1 MNDVTA
7 RFVDDRQR
15 RRLERRFGAHV
26 GEWLTEV
33 PSIVEKLAA
42 EWGLTVEGPAPHGR
56 TSVVVLV
63 SRADGSEGVLKLCPD
78 SGLCVSEARLLRMWA
93 PSHRVPEVWGLDSE
107 RGAILME
114 RVDGETVAATGVV
127 PAMETVGSLIAQL
140 HAVDVPRAEL
150 MELRPLTSRVQF
162 IFDLWTR
169 ERAEGP
175 AADIVPASV
184 MHQGL
189 CRARD
194 LAHGEVG
201 VVPVHGDLHPGNV
214 IDGGPRGLVALDP
227 RACLGDGAVD
237 AVDWTVWQASSLRE
251 VERRVDVLSRVMDVD
266 GDRLMAWSRAFA
278 PCMVIAKVNRGQTGT
293 EEFEVLMEMAEGS
306 SFAARG

>member
-7 RFVDDRQR
+7 QFVSDKQR

-26 GEWLTEV
+26 GEWLAEV
-33 PSIVEKLAA
+33 PSIVGKLAA
-42 EWGLTVEGPAPHGR
+42 EWDLTVEGPAPHGR

-63 SRADGSEGVLKLCPD
+63 SRPDGSEGVLKLCPD
-78 SGLCVSEARLLRMWA
+78 SGLVVSEAGLLRMWA
-93 PSHRVPEVWGLDSE
+93 PSHRVPEVWALDPD

-114 RVDGETVAATGVV
+114 RVDGQTVKDTGVV
-127 PAMETVGSLIAQL
+127 PAMETVGTLIAQL
-140 HAVDVPRAEL
+140 HGVDVPRAEL

-162 IFDLWTR
+162 IFDMWSR

-175 AADIVPASV
+175 AADIVSAPV

-194 LAHGEVG
+194 LAHGEID

-237 AVDWTVWQASSLRE
+237 GVDWALWQASSLRE
-251 VERRVDVLSRVMDVD
+251 VERRVSVLSRVMDVD
-266 GDRLMAWSRAFA
+266 GDRLMEWCRAFA
-278 PCMVIAKVNRGQTGT
+278 PCMVVAKVNRGHVGT
-293 EEFEVLMEMAEGS
+293 EEFDVLMELAEGN
-306 SFAARG
+306 AYARR